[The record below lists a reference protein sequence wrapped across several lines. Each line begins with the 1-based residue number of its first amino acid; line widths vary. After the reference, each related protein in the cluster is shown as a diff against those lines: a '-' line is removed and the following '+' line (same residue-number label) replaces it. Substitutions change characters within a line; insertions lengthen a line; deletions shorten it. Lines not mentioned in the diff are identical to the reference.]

1 MRRRGQP
8 FADRGAETSILM
20 CMCKRPQ
27 VTEKT
32 AQKRLDWTSTRRL
45 APGDKANEADHV
57 GQGTVGPLLTPLP
70 LSLTAARSRMRL
82 PTCAAS
88 TRSWRRSS
96 RARHR
101 PACSLRP

>member
-8 FADRGAETSILM
+8 FVDPWTVGLETSIL
-20 CMCKRPQ
+20 MCKRPQ

-82 PTCAAS
+82 PSCAAS
-88 TRSWRRSS
+88 DIPSQVSTLSS
-96 RARHR
+96 VSA
-101 PACSLRP
+101 